1 MTSIGILSHSS
12 LFTERKKKGL
22 KLRQNDEKGEKMKF
36 NKKTQKIIALESLA
50 MGKDPSATE
59 CHLP

>member
-1 MTSIGILSHSS
+1 MK
-12 LFTERKKKGL
+12 EKGL